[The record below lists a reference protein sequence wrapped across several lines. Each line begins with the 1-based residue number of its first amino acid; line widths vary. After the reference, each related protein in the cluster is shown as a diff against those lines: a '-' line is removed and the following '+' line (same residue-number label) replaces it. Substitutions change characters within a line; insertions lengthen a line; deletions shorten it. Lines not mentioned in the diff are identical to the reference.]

1 MLKGQSSHFQL
12 AAFLITLLVALVAC
26 NPVATNEQDPFEQN
40 LLESTPAVTEA
51 ESTSV
56 SANTGAGDSNT
67 STDNTSGNSLSV
79 EPGSE
84 EVDANGVTVGFTTD
98 GYAFRGDPNA
108 PVLLE
113 EYSDYQCPYCGR
125 FYEQTL
131 PALDE
136 NQIANGEVVLVFY
149 DFPLSSIHPQAPAA
163 HEAAHC
169 AGAEGAAAYWA
180 MHDTLFETSNQWSGQ
195 ANTDQ
200 IFTSF
205 AQQLELDQEQFSN
218 CLAEDRYDERIQA
231 SLEAGSVRGVNSTPS
246 FFINGQS
253 LVGAQPL
260 ARFNQAIATVAG
272 GGQLDGQTANEP
284 SGPTIVPTPA
294 SIDNDFAAAFGD
306 PDAPVTIVEYT
317 DYECPYC
324 ARHSTQTAPRLFEEY
339 VESGDVYYVVKDFPI
354 DQIHPRAR
362 GAAVAAR
369 CAGEQDAYK
378 EMHDMLFAQQSQWAG
393 REDSLQQFEAFAG
406 ELGLDSNEFA
416 QCLDS
421 GKYDEAIE
429 ANFREGQL
437 LGVSGTPTFF
447 IEGFPIRGAQQF
459 ELFAYAIDLAQ
470 QGELANA
477 YAQPAQPT
485 PAPQEAVD
493 VPLGDGPAIGDPD
506 APVVIV
512 EYTDFQCP
520 YCARHFQQTLPQ
532 IKENF
537 IDTGMVYYVFKDFP
551 LTNIHPQ
558 AMVAAEA
565 GRCAH
570 DQGAYME
577 MHDILF
583 QRQSQWGNNQAA
595 EIFTGYAEELGLDV
609 DTFAECMSSGKH
621 EAGIMADLEEGA
633 GFGVRGTPGFFING
647 NFVSGAQPYGLF
659 EEAILQLAAE
669 AEE

>member
-1 MLKGQSSHFQL
+1 MLKGLSPHSQL
-12 AAFLITLLVALVAC
+12 AAFLLLLVMLVAC
-26 NPVATNEQDPFEQN
+26 NPVATNEQDNPQQN
-40 LLESTPAVTEA
+40 LPDSAEAGPMA

-56 SANTGAGDSNT
+56 SANSDMSN
-67 STDNTSGNSLSV
+67 SSGNSLNV

-98 GYAFRGDPNA
+98 GYAFRGNPNA

-136 NQIANGEVVLVFY
+136 NQIASGEVVMVFY
-149 DFPLSSIHPQAPAA
+149 DFPLSNIHPQAPAA

-169 AGAEGAAAYWA
+169 AGVEGAAAYWA
-180 MHDTLFETSNQWSGQ
+180 MHDTLFENSGQWSGQ
-195 ANTDQ
+195 ANTDE

-205 AQQLELDQEQFSN
+205 AQQLDLDHEQFSQ
-218 CLAEDRYDERIQA
+218 CLQENRFDDRIQA
-231 SLEAGSVRGVNSTPS
+231 SLEAGSMRGVNSTPS

-260 ARFNQAIATVAG
+260 ERFNQAIATVAE
-272 GGQLDGQTANEP
+272 GGQLSGQAPN
-284 SGPTIVPTPA
+284 GPPIVPTPA
-294 SIDNDFAAAFGD
+294 AIDNDFAAAFGD
-306 PDAPVTIVEYT
+306 PDAAVTIVEYT

-324 ARHSTQTAPRLFEEY
+324 ARHATQTVPQLFEEY
-339 VESGDVYYVVKDFPI
+339 VESGDLYYVIKDFPI
-354 DQIHPRAR
+354 EQIHPRAQ

-378 EMHDMLFAQQSQWAG
+378 EMHDMLFSRQSQWAG
-393 REDSLQQFEAFAG
+393 REDSLEQFEAFAA

-416 QCLDS
+416 QCLES
-421 GKYDEAIE
+421 GKYDEAIQ

-447 IEGFPIRGAQQF
+447 IEGYPIRGAQQF
-459 ELFAYAIDLAQ
+459 DLFAYAIDLAQ
-470 QGELANA
+470 QGELADA

-485 PAPQEAVD
+485 QAPQEAVD
-493 VPLGDGPAIGDPD
+493 VPLGDGPTLGDPD

-551 LTNIHPQ
+551 LTSIHPQ

-583 QRQSQWGNNQAA
+583 QRQAQWGNNQAA
-595 EIFTGYAEELGLDV
+595 EMFSTYAEELGLDV
-609 DTFAECMSSGKH
+609 DTFTECMASGKH
-621 EAGIMADLEEGA
+621 QAGIMADLEEGA
-633 GFGVRGTPGFFING
+633 GFGVRGTPGFFLNG
-647 NFVSGAQPYGLF
+647 NFLSGAQPYGLF